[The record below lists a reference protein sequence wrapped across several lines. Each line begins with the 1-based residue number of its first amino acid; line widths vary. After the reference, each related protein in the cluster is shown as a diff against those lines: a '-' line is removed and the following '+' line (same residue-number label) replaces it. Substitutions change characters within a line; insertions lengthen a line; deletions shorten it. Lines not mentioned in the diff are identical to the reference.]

1 MSERTQQH
9 PAPAAD
15 ELRARIQAFRLDEP
29 GSVFPFSARLARENG
44 WTREYALRV
53 IEEYRRFVY
62 LAMTAGHT
70 VTPSVAVDEAWH
82 LHLTYT
88 RSYWDEMCGTV
99 LGRPLHHDPTR
110 GGAAEG
116 GRFLDAYARTLRSYR
131 AAFGEAPP
139 ADIWPSPAERFA
151 RPRPARR
158 VFPRPSVSGVMA
170 LLGALV
176 LVGCTAESGAIPWIV
191 LFLAFA
197 LFVGTHSA
205 QEPDARK
212 KRDGG
217 GGDAGSAGGDDCGD
231 GGGDSGCGG
240 CGGCGG

>member
-1 MSERTQQH
+1 MSERTQLH
-9 PAPAAD
+9 PAHAAD

-44 WTREYALRV
+44 WTRAHALRV

-88 RSYWDEMCGTV
+88 RSYWDELCGTV

-116 GRFLDAYARTLRSYR
+116 ARFLEAYTRTLWSYR
-131 AAFGEAPP
+131 KAFGAAPP
-139 ADIWPSPAERFA
+139 GDIWPAPAERFA
-151 RPRPARR
+151 TAGRAQRRIPRPQM
-158 VFPRPSVSGVMA
+158 PGVLA
-170 LLGALV
+170 LLGILV
-176 LVGCTAESGAIPWIV
+176 LVGCGAEAGAMPFVLLFILCAAIV
-191 LFLAFA
+191 
-197 LFVGTHSA
+197 SA
-205 QEPDARK
+205 QPKGRK
-212 KRDGG
+212 KRDS
-217 GGDAGSAGGDDCGD
+217 GGDGGSGGDSGVCGD
-231 GGGDSGCGG
+231 GGDSGCSGCGG
-240 CGGCGG
+240 CGG

>member
-9 PAPAAD
+9 PAHAAD

-44 WTREYALRV
+44 WTRDHALRV

-62 LAMTAGHT
+62 LATTAGHT

-88 RSYWDEMCGTV
+88 RSYWDELCGKV

-110 GGAAEG
+110 GGGAEG
-116 GRFLDAYARTLRSYR
+116 ARFLDAYTRTLRSYQE
-131 AAFGEAPP
+131 AFGAAPP
-139 ADIWPSPAERFA
+139 RDIWPSPAERFA
-151 RPRPARR
+151 PVRR
-158 VFPRPSVSGVMA
+158 VRWAIPSPHTVLA
-170 LLGALV
+170 LLGLLV
-176 LVGCTAESGAIPWIV
+176 LVGCTADSGAIPFV
-191 LFLAFA
+191 L
-197 LFVGTHSA
+197 LFVVFAAIVTA
-205 QEPDARK
+205 QPTRGK
-212 KRDGG
+212 KRPTDGG
-217 GGDAGSAGGDDCGD
+217 GCGGGDCGD
-231 GGGDSGCGG
+231 GGGDGCGGG